1 MMSTNITT
9 VLVADDHPLM
19 LQAICRLIENIPS
32 LSIVG
37 TAQNGAE
44 ALLFL
49 GKEKPDIAIL
59 DVDMPLMDGLEVIRS
74 ARHANIQTR
83 FIVLTFHK
91 EPSMVRKV
99 MDLDVMGYL
108 IKEDSSIEITE
119 CIEHVRHGKR
129 YISHAINQ
137 DALLQKDSPINTL
150 TDTEIK
156 IARLIGKG
164 MSSQEIADLMFVSA
178 KTIENHRSNIC
189 RKLDLDGKHNS
200 LVKWAI
206 EHKDEL

>member
-1 MMSTNITT
+1 MKTGNTT

-19 LQAICRLIENIPS
+19 LQAVCSLIENIPS
-32 LSIVG
+32 LTIIG

-44 ALLFL
+44 ALMFL

-59 DVDMPLMDGLEVIRS
+59 DIDMPLMDGLEVIRS
-74 ARHANIQTR
+74 ARQSNIRTN
-83 FIVLTFHK
+83 FIVLTLHK
-91 EPSMVRKV
+91 EPSMIRKV
-99 MDLDVMGYL
+99 MELEVMGYL
-108 IKEDSSIEITE
+108 VKEDSSTEITE
-119 CIEHVRHGKR
+119 CIEHVRHGKKYFSR
-129 YISHAINQ
+129 SIDPEAIV
-137 DALLQKDSPINTL
+137 QKGSVADSL
-150 TDTEIK
+150 TDTELK
-156 IARLIGKG
+156 IVRLIGKG
-164 MSSQEIADLMFVSA
+164 MSSQEIADLLFVSS